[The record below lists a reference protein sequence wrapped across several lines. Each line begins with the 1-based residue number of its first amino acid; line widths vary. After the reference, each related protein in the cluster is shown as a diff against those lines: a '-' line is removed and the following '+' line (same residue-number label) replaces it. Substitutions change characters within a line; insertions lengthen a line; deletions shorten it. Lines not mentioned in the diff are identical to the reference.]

1 MQTCLANAHM
11 LGMTIY
17 TIVPTSDGSGFQI
30 GVAGSD
36 GARHTMLGFESLE
49 DAEAWIRQDKRLN
62 GRVDPSFQDLDT
74 QNLGAGDTD
83 SRV

>member
-1 MQTCLANAHM
+1 
-11 LGMTIY
+11 MTTY
-17 TIVPTSDGSGFQI
+17 TIVPAPDGSGFHI

-36 GARHTMLGFESLE
+36 GARHTMLGFESLA

-62 GRVDPSFQDLDT
+62 DRVEPSFQDLGTPD
-74 QNLGAGDTD
+74 LGARDSD